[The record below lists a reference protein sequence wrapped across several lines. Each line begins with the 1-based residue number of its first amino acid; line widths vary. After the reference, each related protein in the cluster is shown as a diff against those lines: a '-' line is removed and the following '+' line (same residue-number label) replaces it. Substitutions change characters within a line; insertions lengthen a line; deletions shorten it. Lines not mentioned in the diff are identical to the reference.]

1 MGHLLIDFRDDP
13 AITKYWEAAQ
23 QCFDTRFGW
32 AASVAG
38 IQALVSL
45 TYRYAEKYTDSKALA
60 TYFVTFGWRGARA
73 SNYYWLRQSTS
84 AILQVS

>member
-1 MGHLLIDFRDDP
+1 MVCRDDP
-13 AITKYWEAAQ
+13 AIAKYWEAAQ

-45 TYRYAEKYTDSKALA
+45 LPICGDHTD
-60 TYFVTFGWRGARA
+60 R
-73 SNYYWLRQSTS
+73 
-84 AILQVS
+84 